1 MASRPNF
8 VWRVLRGFV
17 HALDVARRFL
27 LTIVFGVMLL
37 VILFGGIWAAHTA
50 IPAATALVVA
60 PKGVLVEQREGSPS
74 DRLRQII
81 LGGGRNETLVADVID
96 AIDKART
103 DERVKVLVIRP
114 DDLDGAALVH
124 LREVRRAVERF
135 RAAGKP
141 VLALGDAFSQSQY
154 YLATTAD
161 EIYLHDLGV
170 VWIEGFGTFGTYF
183 KDAIDRLEIEPNVF
197 RVGRY
202 KSAVEPFLR
211 NDMSP
216 EERGVA
222 LEFLGDLWNLW
233 LADVTAARQL
243 TPAELTTALNDLP
256 ARLRA
261 AQGRP
266 AQLALDL
273 KLVDHVGG
281 RDAADAR
288 LTELVGE
295 DDKTHTWHQVDSDT
309 YLWAAGRPDEGRP
322 TSGPAVGVVRA
333 VGMIVPGDQAPGRV
347 GGDSTSAL
355 LREARFDDDVRAVV
369 LRVDSPGGSAF
380 ASEVIRQ
387 EAMRLRDAGKPLVV
401 SMGPVAAS
409 GGYWIATAGEE
420 IWASPATLTGS
431 IGIFGVFPT
440 LEKPLARY
448 LGMHVDGVGT
458 TWLSGALRSDRALAP
473 GVGDMIQQ
481 GLDAGYAE
489 FLEHV
494 ATARKMTT
502 RQADEVGQ
510 GRVWSGEAAL
520 RVGLV
525 DHLGT
530 LDDAV
535 ASAAAKAGL
544 GERWRIVTIEQTPS
558 LRDQLL
564 NLLGSRVAHVW
575 TPPATGHLV
584 AGLRDAV
591 GQVDLLLGRWPD
603 PRGMWA
609 LCPTCLAEAPGAS
622 R

>member
-1 MASRPNF
+1 MASRSNF

-17 HALDVARRFL
+17 RALDVARRFL
-27 LTIVFGVMLL
+27 LTIIFGVMLL
-37 VILFGGIWAAHTA
+37 VILFGGLWASHTA
-50 IPAATALVVA
+50 VPRTTALVLA
-60 PKGVLVEQREGSPS
+60 PKGVLVEQREGNAS
-74 DRLRQII
+74 DRLRNM
-81 LGGGRNETLVADVID
+81 LWGTGRTETLVEDVVA
-96 AIDKART
+96 AIDKARE

-114 DDLDGAALVH
+114 DDLEGAALVH
-124 LREVRRAVERF
+124 LREIRRAVDRF

-141 VLALGDAFSQSQY
+141 VLAIGDAFSQSQY

-183 KDAIDRLEIEPNVF
+183 KDAIDRLEIQPNVF

-216 EERGVA
+216 EERTVA
-222 LEFLGDLWNLW
+222 LEFLGDLWTLW
-233 LADVTAARQL
+233 LADVTAARKTTPEAL
-243 TPAELTTALNDLP
+243 TAALDDLP

-261 AQGRP
+261 AKGRP

-281 RDAADAR
+281 RDAADKR
-288 LTELVGE
+288 LIELVGE
-295 DDKTHTWHQVDSDT
+295 DESTHTWHQVDFDT
-309 YLWAAGRPDEGRP
+309 YLWAAGRPDDGRP
-322 TSGPAVGVVRA
+322 KSGPAVGVIRA
-333 VGMIVPGDQAPGRV
+333 VGMIVPGDQAPGRI
-347 GGDSTSAL
+347 GGDSTSEL

-369 LRVDSPGGSAF
+369 LRIDSPGGSAF

-387 EAMRLRDAGKPLVV
+387 EAERVRAAGKPLVV

-448 LGMHVDGVGT
+448 LGIHVDGVGT
-458 TWLSGALRSDRALAP
+458 TWLSGALRSDRALQP
-473 GVGDMIQQ
+473 GVADMIQQ

-489 FLEHV
+489 FLDHV

-502 RQADEVGQ
+502 EQADAVGQ
-510 GRVWSGEAAL
+510 GRVWSGEDAL

-525 DHLGT
+525 DHLGD

-535 ASAAAKAGL
+535 KSAASKAGL
-544 GERWRIVTIEQTPS
+544 GDEWRIVHIEQTPT
-558 LRDQLL
+558 LREQLL
-564 NLLGSRVAHVW
+564 NLLGSRVARLG
-575 TPPATGHLV
+575 PPPTGRLV
-584 AGLRDAV
+584 ATLRDAV
-591 GQVDLLLGRWPD
+591 EQIDTLLGRWPD

-609 LCPTCLAEAPGAS
+609 LCPTCLSQAPAAIP
-622 R
+622 